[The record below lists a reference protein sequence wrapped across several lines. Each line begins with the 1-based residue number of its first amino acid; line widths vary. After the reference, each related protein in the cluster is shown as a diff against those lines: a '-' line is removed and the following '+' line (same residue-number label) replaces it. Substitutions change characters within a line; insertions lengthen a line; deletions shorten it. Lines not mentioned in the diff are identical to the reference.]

1 MFLYRVLLKKVKR
14 VYKWPRPPGLLKKEC
29 STLVYLKKKQ
39 SREWTSLNLFT
50 RNEDMYTYAGCET
63 SSLTRY

>member
-14 VYKWPRPPGLLKKEC
+14 VYKWPRPPGPLKKEC

-39 SREWTSLNLFT
+39 SREWSGLICLLEMKTCIHTLAVRLHP
-50 RNEDMYTYAGCET
+50 
-63 SSLTRY
+63 